1 MTALPVTSPTARCQR
16 GFLSPA
22 IIFSPVKAA
31 PSKASG
37 QKSMRNVVHTP
48 TIRNVAILAVLV
60 TSALLPGCDSNSAT
74 TATTQKTQAAKPA
87 EPADATKPAAPAPAA
102 AAKPGLPVKAEVVKI
117 SRISDDVSSVG
128 SLLAEESVIIR
139 PEIDGRI
146 VGLHFQE
153 GQAVSAG
160 TRLVTI
166 ESTEYDAQAAAQR
179 ADLKTE
185 EQRVTRTRELR
196 ERNFIS
202 KDALDVQVGNVA
214 RLKAHVDEAESRVA
228 KTVIR
233 APFSGILGL
242 RQVSPGAYVKAGS
255 DIVRLE
261 NVSSIKV
268 DFRIPENYL
277 SKIRPNQEIAV
288 KLDAYPGEEFK
299 GRVYAVEPVV
309 DERTRTIAMRARI
322 QNKGFKLKPGMF
334 VRVVV
339 TLESRPNALVV
350 PEQAIWPQGKDSFVF
365 RVVDGKAA
373 LTKVDIGNRAP
384 GTVEI
389 SKGLAAND
397 MVITDGQ
404 IKLKDGAP
412 VTVIRAPRAAPAA
425 PTAAAAKS

>member
-1 MTALPVTSPTARCQR
+1 MD
-16 GFLSPA
+16 
-22 IIFSPVKAA
+22 
-31 PSKASG
+31 
-37 QKSMRNVVHTP
+37 TP
-48 TIRNVAILAVLV
+48 TIRNVTILTALV
-60 TSALLPGCDSNSAT
+60 TAALIAGCGSKSGDTGAAPPKADAPKPDAAK
-74 TATTQKTQAAKPA
+74 TADAAKPA
-87 EPADATKPAAPAPAA
+87 TPAPAP
-102 AAKPGLPVKAEVVKI
+102 AAKPGLPVKAETVKI
-117 SRISDDVSSVG
+117 SKVSDDVSAVG

-153 GQAVSAG
+153 GQAVTAG

-166 ESTEYDAQAAAQR
+166 DSTEYEAQTAAQR

-185 EQRVTRTRELR
+185 EQRLARTKDLYEQK
-196 ERNFIS
+196 FIS

-242 RQVSPGAYVKAGS
+242 RQVSPGAYVKAGN

-277 SKIRPNQEIAV
+277 SKIRPNQEISV
-288 KLDAYPGEEFK
+288 RLDAYPNEEFK

-322 QNKGFKLKPGMF
+322 PNNGFKLKPGMF
-334 VRVVV
+334 VRVAV
-339 TLESRPNALVV
+339 TLDSRPNAVV
-350 PEQAIWPQGKDSFVF
+350 IPEQAIWPQGKDSFVY

-389 SKGLAAND
+389 IKGLAAND

-404 IKLKDGAP
+404 MKIKDGVPVSVIGAP
-412 VTVIRAPRAAPAA
+412 PAAPAA
-425 PTAAAAKS
+425 APTAPAAKS

>member
-1 MTALPVTSPTARCQR
+1 MGYA
-16 GFLSPA
+16 
-22 IIFSPVKAA
+22 
-31 PSKASG
+31 
-37 QKSMRNVVHTP
+37 VHTP
-48 TIRNVAILAVLV
+48 TIRNVTILTALV
-60 TSALLPGCDSNSAT
+60 TAALISGCGSKSDVPSAT
-74 TATTQKTQAAKPA
+74 GKADAPKPDAAKTADAAKPA
-87 EPADATKPAAPAPAA
+87 APPAA
-102 AAKPGLPVKAEVVKI
+102 APKPGLPVKAEAVQILKVQ
-117 SRISDDVSSVG
+117 DDVSAVG

-153 GQAVSAG
+153 GQAVTAG

-166 ESTEYDAQAAAQR
+166 GSTEYEAQTAGQR
-179 ADLKTE
+179 AALKTE
-185 EQRVTRTRELR
+185 EQRLVRTKELY
-196 ERNFIS
+196 EQKFVS

-214 RLKAHVDEAESRVA
+214 RLKAHVDEAESRTA

-288 KLDAYPGEEFK
+288 KLDAYPGEAFT

-322 QNKGFKLKPGMF
+322 PNKGFKLKPGMF
-334 VRVVV
+334 VRVAV
-339 TLESRPNALVV
+339 TLDSRPNAVII
-350 PEQAIWPQGKDSFVF
+350 PEEAIWPQGKSSFVY

-373 LTKVDIGNRAP
+373 LTKVEIGNRSP
-384 GTVEI
+384 GSVEI
-389 SKGLAAND
+389 LKGLAAND
-397 MVITDGQ
+397 VVITDGQ
-404 IKLKDGAP
+404 MKLKDGAP
-412 VTVIRAPRAAPAA
+412 VSVIVPPPAAPPAAAPA
-425 PTAAAAKS
+425 PAAKS

>member
-1 MTALPVTSPTARCQR
+1 M
-16 GFLSPA
+16 
-22 IIFSPVKAA
+22 
-31 PSKASG
+31 
-37 QKSMRNVVHTP
+37 HTP
-48 TIRNVAILAVLV
+48 TVRNVTILITLVTAVLI
-60 TSALLPGCDSNSAT
+60 AGCGSKSDAT
-74 TATTQKTQAAKPA
+74 AAAPKSDAKKADAPKAADTAKPGEA
-87 EPADATKPAAPAPAA
+87 PKPGTPASAP
-102 AAKPGLPVKAEVVKI
+102 AAKPGLPVKAETVTILKVL
-117 SRISDDVSSVG
+117 DDVSAVG

-146 VGLHFQE
+146 VGLHFKE
-153 GQAVSAG
+153 GQAVTAG
-160 TRLVTI
+160 SRLVTI
-166 ESTEYDAQAAAQR
+166 DSTEYEAQTAAQR

-185 EQRVTRTRELR
+185 QQRLARTKELFEQK
-196 ERNFIS
+196 FIS

-242 RQVSPGAYVKAGS
+242 RQVSPGAYVKAGN

-288 KLDAYPGEEFK
+288 KLDAYPGEEFR
-299 GRVYAVEPVV
+299 GQVYAVEPVV

-322 QNKGFKLKPGMF
+322 PNKGFKLKPGMF

-339 TLESRPNALVV
+339 TMDSRPNAVV
-350 PEQAIWPQGKDSFVF
+350 IPEQAIWPQGKDSFVY

-389 SKGLAAND
+389 LKGLAAND

-404 IKLKDGAP
+404 MKLRDGAP
-412 VTVIRAPRAAPAA
+412 VSVIAPPPAAPATPA
-425 PTAAAAKS
+425 PPAAKS

>member
-1 MTALPVTSPTARCQR
+1 MGYA
-16 GFLSPA
+16 
-22 IIFSPVKAA
+22 
-31 PSKASG
+31 
-37 QKSMRNVVHTP
+37 VHTP
-48 TIRNVAILAVLV
+48 TIRNVTILTALV
-60 TSALLPGCDSNSAT
+60 TAALISGCGSKNDATSAAAKADAPKSDA
-74 TATTQKTQAAKPA
+74 AKIADAAKPA
-87 EPADATKPAAPAPAA
+87 AAPAA
-102 AAKPGLPVKAEVVKI
+102 APKPGLPVKAEAVQILKVQ
-117 SRISDDVSSVG
+117 DDVSAVG

-153 GQAVSAG
+153 GQAVTAG

-166 ESTEYDAQAAAQR
+166 DNAEYEAQTAGRRAA
-179 ADLKTE
+179 LKTE
-185 EQRVTRTRELR
+185 EQRLVRTKELY
-196 ERNFIS
+196 EQKFVS

-214 RLKAHVDEAESRVA
+214 RLKANVAEAESRTE

-288 KLDAYPGEEFK
+288 KLDAYPGEAFT

-322 QNKGFKLKPGMF
+322 PNKGFKLKPGMF
-334 VRVVV
+334 VRVAV
-339 TLESRPNALVV
+339 TLDSRPNAVII
-350 PEQAIWPQGKDSFVF
+350 PEEAIWPQGKSSFVY

-373 LTKVDIGNRAP
+373 LTKVDIGNRSP
-384 GTVEI
+384 GSVEI
-389 SKGLAAND
+389 LKGLAAND
-397 MVITDGQ
+397 VVITDGQ
-404 IKLKDGAP
+404 MKLKDGAP
-412 VTVIRAPRAAPAA
+412 VSVIVPPPAAPPAAAPA
-425 PTAAAAKS
+425 PAAKS

>member
-1 MTALPVTSPTARCQR
+1 MGYA
-16 GFLSPA
+16 
-22 IIFSPVKAA
+22 
-31 PSKASG
+31 
-37 QKSMRNVVHTP
+37 VHTP
-48 TIRNVAILAVLV
+48 TIRNVTILTALV
-60 TSALLPGCDSNSAT
+60 TAALISGCGSKSDVPSAT
-74 TATTQKTQAAKPA
+74 GKADAPKPDAGKAADAAKPA
-87 EPADATKPAAPAPAA
+87 APPAA
-102 AAKPGLPVKAEVVKI
+102 APKPGLPVKAEPVQILKVQ
-117 SRISDDVSSVG
+117 DDVSAVG

-153 GQAVSAG
+153 GQAVTAG

-166 ESTEYDAQAAAQR
+166 SSTEYEAQTAGQR
-179 ADLKTE
+179 AALKTE
-185 EQRVTRTRELR
+185 EQRLVRTKELY
-196 ERNFIS
+196 EQKFVS
-202 KDALDVQVGNVA
+202 KDALDLQVGNVA
-214 RLKAHVDEAESRVA
+214 RLKAHVAEAESRTE

-288 KLDAYPGEEFK
+288 KLDAYPGEAFT

-322 QNKGFKLKPGMF
+322 PNKGFKLKPGMF
-334 VRVVV
+334 VRVAV
-339 TLESRPNALVV
+339 TLDSRPNAVII
-350 PEQAIWPQGKDSFVF
+350 PEEAIWPQGKSSFVY

-373 LTKVDIGNRAP
+373 LTKVEIGNRSP
-384 GTVEI
+384 GSVEI
-389 SKGLAAND
+389 LKGLAAND
-397 MVITDGQ
+397 VVITDGQ
-404 IKLKDGAP
+404 MKLKDGAP
-412 VTVIRAPRAAPAA
+412 VSVIVPPPAAPPAAAPA
-425 PTAAAAKS
+425 PAAKS